1 MKNKGEF
8 IPSGDELKN
17 LVAQLNCTASMI
29 NSILRERGVFCSS
42 SEKINTVPNLITSF
56 LSPEESYELLSSI
69 KTKEKI
75 DKVNFRDFE
84 INIDADLLEQLS
96 CVIEP
101 DQLIKSDYV
110 NFEISDFNDFT
121 SLDGRSN
128 NSIILEFEVCRKD
141 ILDDWYMTDKFF
153 KGSVELKKNSDDMS
167 TQLLMN
173 VKLNHTSPETK
184 EIAENIISLVEN
196 RLIDN
201 KVIKIS
207 PHNGKVLLDD
217 FENENRVAF
226 LSELAKQHIGYLF
239 YYKKIDDVHFN
250 PDKESKYEDNLEL
263 TSNFL
268 EKKIEQYRVKGDL
281 DEIISI
287 KWKHIHPYVKVTKVV
302 ASYSIE
308 YESYSGECKV
318 SYEFSD
324 YGRKNPVNPELCI
337 TFVNVKIKGASPTKL
352 YEIQN
357 AIMREIEIRK
367 AELLRKYKIADA

>member
-84 INIDADLLEQLS
+84 IDIDADLLEQLS

-153 KGSVELKKNSDDMS
+153 KGSVELKKNSDGMS

-207 PHNGKVLLDD
+207 PHNGKVLFDD

>member
-56 LSPEESYELLSSI
+56 LSPDESYELLSSI

-128 NSIILEFEVCRKD
+128 NSIILDFEVCRKD

-153 KGSVELKKNSDDMS
+153 KGSVELKKNSDGIS
-167 TQLLMN
+167 KQLLMN

-201 KVIKIS
+201 KVIKTS

-217 FENENRVAF
+217 FENENRVDF

-250 PDKESKYEDNLEL
+250 PDKESKYEDNPEL

-337 TFVNVKIKGASPTKL
+337 TFVNIKIKGASPTKL
-352 YEIQN
+352 YEVQN

-367 AELLRKYKIADA
+367 AELLRKYKIADS

>member
-17 LVAQLNCTASMI
+17 LVAQLNCSASMI

-56 LSPEESYELLSSI
+56 LSPEESYELLNSI

-84 INIDADLLEQLS
+84 IDIDADLLEQLS
-96 CVIEP
+96 GVIET

-128 NSIILEFEVCRKD
+128 NSIILEFEVCRTD

-153 KGSVELKKNSDDMS
+153 KGSVELKKNSDGIS
-167 TQLLMN
+167 SQLLMN
-173 VKLNHTSPETK
+173 VKINHTSPETK

-196 RLIDN
+196 KLIDD

-207 PHNGKVLLDD
+207 LHNGKVLLDD
-217 FENENRVAF
+217 FENENRVSF

-250 PDKESKYEDNLEL
+250 PDKESKYEDNLKL

-268 EKKIEQYRVKGDL
+268 EKKIEQYRVRGDL

-337 TFVNVKIKGASPTKL
+337 TFVNIKIKGASPTKL
-352 YEIQN
+352 YEVQN

>member
-337 TFVNVKIKGASPTKL
+337 TFVNIKIKGASPTKL

>member
-84 INIDADLLEQLS
+84 IDIDADLLEQLS

-153 KGSVELKKNSDDMS
+153 KGSVELKKNSDGMS

-173 VKLNHTSPETK
+173 VKLNPTSPETK

-207 PHNGKVLLDD
+207 PHNGKVLFDD